1 MVSVQEAMD
10 VDSDGDWDLVVG
22 AAILEQLSDGTLKY
36 VTASDHPFPSSWSL
50 LQDGPP
56 CLTYGDL
63 DMDGIPDLAMG
74 FKDGR
79 LDLGLRKASSASL
92 GTPQLGHENPLIS
105 LGLPEGPKSAGVVD
119 WNLDGLLDLVVASPG
134 AVRLFLRQADGSLKE
149 ETADLLS
156 KWTSESLSI
165 VTADWTMDGADDLI
179 LFQERGLLL
188 LERRGSNF
196 LPPVQVLSWPD
207 DMGTVVGG
215 AVADWD
221 SDGRLDILAGLASGK
236 LLYLGAPVVPSYP
249 FCLGVYLLKQNNSK
263 KGTLIM

>member
-1 MVSVQEAMD
+1 MD
-10 VDSDGDWDLVVG
+10 ADSDGDWDLVVG
-22 AAILEQLSDGTLKY
+22 AALLEQLADGTLKY

-56 CLTYGDL
+56 CLTYGDV

-149 ETADLLS
+149 EMADLLS
-156 KWTSESLSI
+156 KWTSGSLSI

-196 LPPVQVLSWPD
+196 LPPVQVFSWPD

-236 LLYLGAPVVPSYP
+236 LLYLGTPVVPSYP
-249 FCLGVYLLKQNNSK
+249 FCLGVSLLKQNNRK